1 MKKTYTL
8 LLPGI
13 LIAAIFLC
21 GCSALFQEPTVTV
34 GSVDLAYI
42 NATDLGLDVTL
53 DIKNPNIFGV
63 TFQKI
68 TADVTYLKDG
78 NWEPLSH
85 VETGTIN
92 IGTGESTVLLPVSA
106 KNADLIKAGF
116 HILIQGEI
124 TIQVEG
130 IAQPSFFGFAP
141 EIPFSKTKT
150 IPISL

>member
-1 MKKTYTL
+1 MNKFYAL
-8 LLPGI
+8 VLSGI
-13 LIAAIFLC
+13 LMAAILLC
-21 GCSALFQEPTVTV
+21 GCSALFQEPTITV
-34 GSVDLAYI
+34 GAVELAYI

-53 DIKNPNIFGV
+53 HVQNPNPFGV

-68 TADVTYLKDG
+68 IANVSYMKES

-85 VETGTIN
+85 VESENVN
-92 IGTGESTVLLPVSA
+92 IGTGESTILLPVSA

-116 HILIQGEI
+116 QVLIQGEI

-130 IAQPSFFGFAP
+130 TAQPSFFGLAP
-141 EIPFSKTKT
+141 KIPFRKTKT

>member
-1 MKKTYTL
+1 MRKTYTV

-21 GCSALFQEPTVTV
+21 GCSALFQEPTITV
-34 GSVDLAYI
+34 GSVELAYI

-53 DIKNPNIFGV
+53 NMNNPNAFGV

-68 TADVTYLKDG
+68 TANVSYLKDD

-85 VETGTIN
+85 VESENVN
-92 IGTGESTVLLPVSA
+92 IETGESTVLLPVSA

-116 HILIQGEI
+116 QVLIQGEI

-130 IAQPSFFGFAP
+130 IAQPSFFGLAP

>member
-92 IGTGESTVLLPVSA
+92 IGTG
-106 KNADLIKAGF
+106 
-116 HILIQGEI
+116 
-124 TIQVEG
+124 
-130 IAQPSFFGFAP
+130 
-141 EIPFSKTKT
+141 
-150 IPISL
+150 